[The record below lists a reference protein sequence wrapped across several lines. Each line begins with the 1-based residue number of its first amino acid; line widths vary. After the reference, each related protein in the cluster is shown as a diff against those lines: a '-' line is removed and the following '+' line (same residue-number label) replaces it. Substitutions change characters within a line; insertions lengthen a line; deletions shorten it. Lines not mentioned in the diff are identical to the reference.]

1 MSHPLVHAR
10 NSVRKFGGKPE
21 DYLEIHRWFDQSKE
35 LLADMRHR
43 ALRHHSAGI
52 YECERVF
59 GESITNSEN
68 KVVYT
73 RYVGEQHVIED
84 LGFIP
89 TLEDWF
95 ENMVLQEWMMA
106 RDKRVI
112 QRAKEFPRSL
122 KEMEEL
128 ERLKRENF
136 ILANALKLAGK
147 SDDEVQKGE
156 F

>member
-1 MSHPLVHAR
+1 MSHPEIHSR

-21 DYLEIHRWFDQSKE
+21 DYLKIHSWFDDSKAY
-35 LLADMRHR
+35 LADMRHR
-43 ALRHHSAGI
+43 ALKHHSAGI
-52 YECERVF
+52 FECEKVF
-59 GESITNSEN
+59 GSSFINSDN

-112 QRAKEFPRSL
+112 KKGKELPKSIE
-122 KEMEEL
+122 EMEA
-128 ERLKRENF
+128 LKRDNA
-136 ILANALKLAGK
+136 ILSNALKLSGK
-147 SDDEVQKGE
+147 SDEEILRGN

>member
-1 MSHPLVHAR
+1 MSHPEIHSR

-21 DYLEIHRWFDQSKE
+21 DYLKIHEWFDDSKAY
-35 LLADMRHR
+35 LADMRHR
-43 ALRHHSAGI
+43 ALKHHSAGI
-52 YECERVF
+52 FECEKVF
-59 GESITNSEN
+59 GSSFINSDN

-95 ENMVLQEWMMA
+95 ENMVLVEWMMA

-112 QRAKEFPRSL
+112 KKGKELPKSIE
-122 KEMEEL
+122 EMEA
-128 ERLKRENF
+128 LKRDNA
-136 ILANALKLAGK
+136 ILSNALKLSGK
-147 SDDEVQKGE
+147 SDEEILRGN

>member
-1 MSHPLVHAR
+1 MSHPEVHSR
-10 NSVRKFGGKPE
+10 NSARKFGGKPE
-21 DYLEIHRWFDQSKE
+21 DYIKIHEWFDDSKAH
-35 LLADMRHR
+35 LADMRHR
-43 ALRHHSAGI
+43 ALKHHSAGI
-52 YECERVF
+52 FECEKVF
-59 GESITNSEN
+59 GSSFTNSDN
-68 KVVYT
+68 KTVYT

-95 ENMVLQEWMMA
+95 ENMTLAEWMMA

-112 QRAKEFPRSL
+112 KKGKELPKSI

-128 ERLKRENF
+128 KRENN
-136 ILANALKLAGK
+136 ILANALKMQGK
-147 SDDEVQKGE
+147 SDDELIKGD